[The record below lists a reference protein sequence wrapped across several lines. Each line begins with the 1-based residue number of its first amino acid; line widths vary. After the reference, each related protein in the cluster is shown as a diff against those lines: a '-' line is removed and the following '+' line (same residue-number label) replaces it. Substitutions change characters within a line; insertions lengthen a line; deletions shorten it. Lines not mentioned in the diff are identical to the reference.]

1 VRRQAD
7 SVSHDVAEKNFH
19 KAGAGAERRIILD
32 PVLEKGLHTDTG
44 HVPSE
49 IVRKRGNIGVKSAKG
64 VEKVG
69 GIIGGYGC

>member
-1 VRRQAD
+1 VRCQAD

-44 HVPSE
+44 HVPSG
-49 IVRKRGNIGVKSAKG
+49 IVRKRGDIDANVAKG

-69 GIIGGYGC
+69 G